1 MVSHDDWNRPARAS
15 PVGFAKW
22 GAEPRPW
29 TGLPTD
35 GIYAMKAGAD
45 RQTTLARSVSLEGI
59 GVHSG
64 GPAVVSIH
72 PADAGAGIVF
82 VGHDPATGRE
92 VEIPAHWRAV
102 TATSLCTVL
111 GDPKAGGVSTVEH
124 LMAALR
130 GLGVDNAVIELSGPE
145 MPIMDGSAQAFVDAI
160 DTVGLRKLSAGR
172 RYIRIKRTVRVD
184 QGTAWCELR
193 PHEGC
198 RFDVTID
205 FDAEAIGR
213 QALVL
218 DLTPDTFRA
227 DIARART
234 FGSVQ
239 DVEKLWALGFA
250 LGSSLENS
258 VAISDGKVLNP
269 EGTRWR
275 DEFVRHK
282 MLDAIGDLAL
292 AGLPILGAYRSFKGG
307 HRMNHAIL
315 VELFEKAGPGAFEIV
330 EASIDAEP
338 RPAAVT
344 LPQLALAGHGAS

>member
-1 MVSHDDWNRPARAS
+1 
-15 PVGFAKW
+15 
-22 GAEPRPW
+22 
-29 TGLPTD
+29 
-35 GIYAMKAGAD
+35 MKAGAD

-64 GPAVVSIH
+64 DPAVVTLH
-72 PADAGAGIVF
+72 PADANTGIVF
-82 VGHDPATGRE
+82 SGHDRANDRDI
-92 VEIPAHWRAV
+92 EIPAHWRAV
-102 TATSLCTVL
+102 SATALCTVL

-130 GLGVDNAVIELSGPE
+130 GLGVDNVLVEMDGPE
-145 MPIMDGSAQAFVDAI
+145 MPIMDGSSVAFVEAI
-160 DTVGLRKLSAGR
+160 DAVGLRRLAAPR
-172 RYIRIKRTVRVD
+172 RYIKIKRAVRVD
-184 QGTAWCELR
+184 QGSAWCELR
-193 PHEGC
+193 PYNGS

-205 FDAEAIGR
+205 FDAEVIGR
-213 QALVL
+213 QAMVV
-218 DLTPDTFRA
+218 DLTPDVFRNE
-227 DIARART
+227 IARART

-282 MLDAIGDLAL
+282 MLDAVGDLAL
-292 AGLPILGAYRSFKGG
+292 AGLPILGAYRSYKGG

-315 VELFEKAGPGAFEIV
+315 VELFQKAGPDAFEIV
-330 EASIDAEP
+330 EANVEGDA
-338 RPAAVT
+338 RGVAAGA
-344 LPQLALAGHGAS
+344 LPQMELAAHRAS